1 MNESLFYCSK
11 IILSSG
17 LFILIYRLFVRNS
30 NAYSWN
36 RFYLLFT
43 MILSLFLPYI
53 DISTWFA
60 DDKPI
65 IFYATLLTEPTV
77 TVTAQQPQSTLSI
90 NDYIQISY
98 WAITILF
105 IFRFSWGI
113 ARVIYLMADPNYRR
127 EGNLKLHHIQQK
139 STFSFFNHIFIQPEH
154 WNKPTI
160 DYILKHEQA
169 HVDQLHSIDSIIA
182 ELVLAFG
189 WFNPFYYT
197 YRHDLHLL
205 HECQADQAVLNSDC
219 DKITYHQL
227 LLNEVSGNLSY
238 NIVNHFSYSLIK
250 RRFKMISKKQKS
262 RLAGLRVLLAIPATF
277 ALMVLFS
284 FTSLEKNKVIQSTQS
299 SIAGLFG
306 MQQKPVTKKKTTKQ
320 VQFTPPVIIKDST
333 SAVKSGFPVI
343 LSDKTIKLE
352 ELVVVG
358 YGASEN
364 EDKKDDDP
372 VALVVEKNPEFPGGI
387 NGLLNYL
394 SKNIKY
400 PKEAAERGVQGT
412 VYVQFIIGS
421 NGKIRNAKILRGI
434 DSYCDEEALRVVKM
448 MPDWEPGIQ
457 NGKKVTVLFQIPVKF
472 RLTNGQMMKQK
483 AEKEY
488 ENLSSVDKDK
498 ILLKPDEN
506 PSFPGGLDAL
516 LKFLQRNIMY
526 PVQAQKDKMT
536 GTVFVQFIVQ
546 KTGEVKYAKV
556 VRGICKSLDEEALR
570 VVHLMP
576 AWTPGKKDGKPINTS
591 FCIPIKFQLQLK

>member
-1 MNESLFYCSK
+1 MDGE
-11 IILSSG
+11 
-17 LFILIYRLFVRNS
+17 
-30 NAYSWN
+30 A
-36 RFYLLFT
+36 
-43 MILSLFLPYI
+43 FLVKRAR
-53 DISTWFA
+53 DGDGEA
-60 DDKPI
+60 
-65 IFYATLLTEPTV
+65 
-77 TVTAQQPQSTLSI
+77 
-90 NDYIQISY
+90 
-98 WAITILF
+98 
-105 IFRFSWGI
+105 FR
-113 ARVIYLMADPNYRR
+113 
-127 EGNLKLHHIQQK
+127 
-139 STFSFFNHIFIQPEH
+139 
-154 WNKPTI
+154 
-160 DYILKHEQA
+160 
-169 HVDQLHSIDSIIA
+169 QL
-182 ELVLAFG
+182 
-189 WFNPFYYT
+189 
-197 YRHDLHLL
+197 
-205 HECQADQAVLNSDC
+205 
-219 DKITYHQL
+219 
-227 LLNEVSGNLSY
+227 
-238 NIVNHFSYSLIK
+238 
-250 RRFKMISKKQKS
+250 
-262 RLAGLRVLLAIPATF
+262 
-277 ALMVLFS
+277 
-284 FTSLEKNKVIQSTQS
+284 
-299 SIAGLFG
+299 
-306 MQQKPVTKKKTTKQ
+306 